1 MIWRAKEVGALLRS
15 YARMDTR
22 FCAWRPWHSIVIHS
36 KGKQVVRPDPL
47 SKEAKRMIGQ
57 ISTLR
62 NLIGALFVGC
72 LNNHGMDLETS
83 GMTSE
88 SFIT

>member
-1 MIWRAKEVGALLRS
+1 MRDPGHR
-15 YARMDTR
+15 
-22 FCAWRPWHSIVIHS
+22 CVIHS

-72 LNNHGMDLETS
+72 LNNHGIGLGDVRYDKRKFHYVELPD
-83 GMTSE
+83 
-88 SFIT
+88 